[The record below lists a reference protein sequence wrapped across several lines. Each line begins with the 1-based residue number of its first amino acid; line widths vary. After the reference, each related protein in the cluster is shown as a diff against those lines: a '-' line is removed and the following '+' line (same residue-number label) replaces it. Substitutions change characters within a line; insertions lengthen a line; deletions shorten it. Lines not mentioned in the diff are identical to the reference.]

1 MFYYCLDKFKEGYKK
16 KGKGKTKDKP
26 RLSES
31 EPEPPLKE
39 EPEPQVLTPGE
50 NLNLNISWH
59 CHFSVRIL
67 SFVIQFK
74 RWPTHLLSVLPLA
87 KFRQMEKFFIC
98 HRHGIGRIQI
108 CAYQIFLICII
119 GNLQVMDETG
129 TCVTFTCFQWV
140 LAPYR

>member
-50 NLNLNISWH
+50 NLSLNIS
-59 CHFSVRIL
+59 
-67 SFVIQFK
+67 
-74 RWPTHLLSVLPLA
+74 
-87 KFRQMEKFFIC
+87 
-98 HRHGIGRIQI
+98 
-108 CAYQIFLICII
+108 
-119 GNLQVMDETG
+119 
-129 TCVTFTCFQWV
+129 
-140 LAPYR
+140 